1 MSSREWNIQ
10 PGHLSQWLRVF
21 RSCLLTWSLKTSL
34 GFFWKPLH
42 LVLFIS
48 MEVRDCDFS
57 FASVEAYLLSKAALY
72 VQRHK
77 VWSQCCSRSG
87 RARGVTL
94 GIQCHSAHPLQLFL
108 LIGQIICPKRINHL
122 MKTTQSVCWAR
133 NLWAHVSTDYSLCGP
148 TPDMCLSATQTHSTF
163 KTNRVAKTDVEKLT
177 LWLGW

>member
-87 RARGVTL
+87 RARGVTV
-94 GIQCHSAHPLQLFL
+94 L
-108 LIGQIICPKRINHL
+108 LKGRGKI
-122 MKTTQSVCWAR
+122 T
-133 NLWAHVSTDYSLCGP
+133 
-148 TPDMCLSATQTHSTF
+148 CLSPALFCCSGCSFANENRMAFCMQLWTF
-163 KTNRVAKTDVEKLT
+163 KGK
-177 LWLGW
+177 